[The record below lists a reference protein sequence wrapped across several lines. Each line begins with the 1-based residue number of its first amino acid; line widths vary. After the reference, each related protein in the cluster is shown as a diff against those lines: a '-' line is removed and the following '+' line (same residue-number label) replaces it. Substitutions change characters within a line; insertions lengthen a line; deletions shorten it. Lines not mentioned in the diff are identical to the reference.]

1 MDKLSW
7 NKSSC
12 LDYLRG
18 FDAFKHKYLNN
29 DDSKLDADLCTAWDD
44 ILSSQSHG
52 ISNHNFSAA
61 EEAEASQGIEQV
73 YRDTEHY
80 TNEYIEMLNLVRDKF
95 IYDYTGIPGLCCFF
109 SPAYFEYEWGMHM
122 EIDYDKHISRFYR
135 DHYIHQIRNMFEM
148 FTLLD
153 NFGYYEKCRDAYLD
167 PENNIGTYILEVI
180 QQEMLSLNPIDLE
193 LYGKILYISNERIR
207 NKWGEAIQLLEF
219 LRNISGDLDPEK
231 EKECRLKLSER
242 LGLPDC
248 AIAEQIKACPAVF
261 AEKEL
266 SAVYRSLPKEYSKA
280 LRDLMLR
287 HVIYSATII
296 TSLVHDIGYPISYIR
311 RISDRINRNL
321 PINSLLSASNNNYAE
336 VERALQNSLL
346 FRIVD
351 KEKIKRRLN
360 NNDEHGAQSAIVL
373 LMYFHQ
379 HGGSLSALQKCA
391 VEVAALATYNH
402 TNKYWVINKPKDDPE
417 LVRSDLRKAPL
428 SHIFRLCD
436 DLQEWDRVYFEVT
449 DKSSLMICPRC
460 HTPITREFGTDIKKP
475 EEKKYYC
482 CCAKDCARD
491 TNMFVSR
498 RIINVIGCDSMQ
510 VEQIANK
517 NSQVVTKFT
526 MNYDCAAL
534 LNIMTFSTS
543 NAKVRAKGI
552 RDLKK
557 LHSYQGMYDSIL
569 VDSFVSGNPFTV
581 KIRILEQYIKL
592 IMHKDPDFWGKNEGD
607 VFAEVETDP
616 KKILSVFRYS
626 RSNVK
631 SLWNHTVMFYLM
643 LKRFGD
649 DFEENCWKKI
659 EDKKYDSLG
668 FNTTNK
674 SVLDEYNKK
683 YKERIKD
690 FREKAKKQLE
700 TDEYLKGYFSNNE
713 TMLALGIDYLL
724 YRVHLLGYKKIEEVL
739 TGGPASQLDVRI
751 QNVYRQFYEQLN
763 TSNDYLCNQ
772 VDKYISRA
780 DYDKVKDACNDNNVS
795 SITGAQCIDFF
806 ADYGLFVKLWDE
818 VQKAKVSFFSAAGT
832 KPKTYNGRDF
842 IFSAS
847 GDPKELPR
855 IICKTPA
862 EEFYDRYD
870 LELQWIEE
878 DVEKTGTMNITINW
892 NDRSMTAEATGRPLP
907 SCDKLQNLLKKLY
920 TKLSVHHHIQMVE
933 KPSA

>member
-7 NKSSC
+7 NKSAC
-12 LDYLRG
+12 LDYLRT
-18 FDAFKHKYLNN
+18 FDAFRHKYLNN
-29 DDSKLDADLCTAWDD
+29 DNSKLDAGLRMAWDD

-52 ISNHNFSAA
+52 ISSHNFSAS

-73 YRDTEHY
+73 YRDTKHY

-122 EIDYDKHISRFYR
+122 EIDYDKHTSRFYR

-167 PENNIGTYILEVI
+167 PENNIGTYLLEVI
-180 QQEMLSLNPIDLE
+180 QQEMLSLNPTDLE
-193 LYGKILYISNERIR
+193 LYGKILLISNKKIKEDW
-207 NKWGEAIQLLEF
+207 NEAIQLLEF
-219 LRNISGDLDPEK
+219 LRNISNAHDTEK
-231 EKECRLKLSER
+231 EKECCSKLSAQ
-242 LGLPDC
+242 LGMPEC
-248 AIAEQIKACPAVF
+248 AIAERIKSCPAEF
-261 AEKEL
+261 ADKEL
-266 SAVYRSLPKEYSKA
+266 SAIYRSLPNKYSKE

-360 NNDEHGAQSAIVL
+360 NNNEHGAQSAIVL

-379 HGGSLSALQKCA
+379 HGGSLSPLQKSA
-391 VEVAALATYNH
+391 IEVAALATYNH
-402 TNKYWVINKPKDDPE
+402 TNKYWVINKKKDDPE
-417 LVRSDLRKAPL
+417 LVRSDIHKAPL

-449 DKSSLMICPRC
+449 DKSSLIICPRC
-460 HTPITREFGTDIKKP
+460 HTPITRAFGTDIKKP

-482 CCAKDCARD
+482 CCTKDCAND
-491 TNMFVSR
+491 TSMFVSR

-510 VEQIANK
+510 VETISVK
-517 NSQVVTKFT
+517 NSQKVTKFT
-526 MNYDCAAL
+526 MNFDCAAL

-543 NAKVRAKGI
+543 NAKVRANGI

-581 KIRILEQYIKL
+581 KIRILEQYINMLMRDRHIEEDEHEFLKEV
-592 IMHKDPDFWGKNEGD
+592 KKN
-607 VFAEVETDP
+607 P
-616 KKILSVFRYS
+616 QMILSVFRYS
-626 RSNVK
+626 RNSIKQLLNWV
-631 SLWNHTVMFYLM
+631 VPFYLKLKM
-643 LKRFGD
+643 LGD
-649 DFEENCWKKI
+649 IFEKETCKI
-659 EDKKYDSLG
+659 EIENYPCKSIG
-668 FNTTNK
+668 FNTTNTC
-674 SVLDEYNKK
+674 VLEEYNEA
-683 YKERIKD
+683 YKELIKKI
-690 FREKAKKQLE
+690 RSEAKSKLE
-700 TDEYLKGYFSNNE
+700 ADKDLYDYFGNNE

-724 YRVHLLGYKKIEEVL
+724 YRAHLLGYKKIEEVL
-739 TGGPASQLDVRI
+739 TGVPGCQLDVRI
-751 QNVYRQFYEQLN
+751 QNIYRQFYEQLN
-763 TSNDYLCNQ
+763 TSDDYLCNQ

-780 DYDKVKDACNDNNVS
+780 DYDKVKNACNADKVM
-795 SITGAQCIDFF
+795 SITDAHHIDFF
-806 ADYGLFVKLWDE
+806 ADYGLFVDLWNK
-818 VQKAKVSFFSAAGT
+818 VQETKSSYFPVTGKRATAK
-832 KPKTYNGRDF
+832 NGRDY
-842 IFSAS
+842 IFNSQR
-847 GDPKELPR
+847 DPRNYPR
-855 IICKTPA
+855 IICKTPS

-870 LELQWIEE
+870 LELQWDEGSEINT
-878 DVEKTGTMNITINW
+878 DNMHITINW
-892 NDRSMTAEATGRPLP
+892 NDRTMAINDSGTSTQYSDELKA
-907 SCDKLQNLLKKLY
+907 LLIKLY
-920 TKLSVHHHIQMVE
+920 SKLSVHHHI
-933 KPSA
+933 KNPSA

>member
-1 MDKLSW
+1 MDKLLW
-7 NKSSC
+7 NKSAC

-29 DDSKLDADLCTAWDD
+29 NYSKLDAGLRTAWDD

-52 ISNHNFSAA
+52 ISSHNFSAS

-122 EIDYDKHISRFYR
+122 EIDYDKHTSRFYR

-148 FTLLD
+148 FSLLD
-153 NFGYYEKCRDAYLD
+153 DFGYYEKCRDAYLD

-193 LYGKILYISNERIR
+193 LYGKMLFISNERIR
-207 NKWGEAIQLLEF
+207 NNWGEAIQLLEF
-219 LRNISGDLDPEK
+219 LRNISGALDSGK
-231 EKECRLKLSER
+231 EIECCLKLSER
-242 LGLPDC
+242 LGLPGC
-248 AIAEQIKACPAVF
+248 AIAKQIKACPAVF

-266 SAVYRSLPKEYSKA
+266 SAVYRSLPKEYSKE

-296 TSLVHDIGYPISYIR
+296 MSLVHDIGYPISYIR

-379 HGGSLSALQKCA
+379 HGSSLSALQKCA

-417 LVRSDLRKAPL
+417 LVRSDIRKAPL

-460 HTPITREFGTDIKKP
+460 HTPITRKFGTDINKP
-475 EEKKYYC
+475 AEKKYYC

-510 VEQIANK
+510 VEQIGDK
-517 NSQVVTKFT
+517 NSQKATKFT
-526 MNYDCAAL
+526 MNFDCAAL
-534 LNIMTFSTS
+534 LNIMMFSTS

-592 IMHKDPDFWGKNEGD
+592 ITHKVPDFEGKSEGD
-607 VFAEVETDP
+607 VFAEVEADP

-626 RSNVK
+626 RPNVE
-631 SLWNHTVMFYLM
+631 SLWNHAVMFYLK
-643 LKRFGD
+643 LKRLGD
-649 DFEENCWKKI
+649 NFEGTCEKNI
-659 EDKKYDSLG
+659 NDEKYDSLG

-674 SVLDEYNKK
+674 SVLDAYNKK
-683 YKERIKD
+683 YEELIRKFRKEA
-690 FREKAKKQLE
+690 RERLE
-700 TDEYLKGYFSNNE
+700 NDQYLTGYFCNNE
-713 TMLALGIDYLL
+713 TMLALGVDYLL

-751 QNVYRQFYEQLN
+751 QNIYRQFYEQIN
-763 TSNDYLCNQ
+763 TSDDYLCNQ

-780 DYDKVKDACNDNNVS
+780 DYDKVKAACHDGSVS
-795 SITGAQCIDFF
+795 SIINAHRIDFF
-806 ADYGLFVKLWDE
+806 ADYGLFIKLWDE
-818 VQKAKVSFFSAAGT
+818 VQKSKVSYFPVTGNRSAVA
-832 KPKTYNGRDF
+832 NGRDF
-842 IFSAS
+842 IFNAKRN
-847 GDPKELPR
+847 PKKLPR
-855 IICKTPA
+855 IICITPA

-870 LELQWIEE
+870 FELQWKEE
-878 DVEKTGTMNITINW
+878 GVMKTEKMNITINW
-892 NDRSMTAEATGRPLP
+892 NDRTMTADATGIP
-907 SCDKLQNLLKKLY
+907 SPCSDDLQNLLNDLY
-920 TKLSVHHHIQMVE
+920 DKLSAHHHIKMV
-933 KPSA
+933 